1 MKKNEPFGDLFCH
14 ALKKTL
20 LVMRIVVFIMFV
32 SIFQIYAN
40 DSYSQKAKLS
50 IKFSN
55 ARLVE
60 VLDQIEAQSEFY
72 FLYNEKLV
80 DTDRIVTIDVNN
92 QSISEI
98 LKTLF
103 SGSDV
108 EYNIVDRKIVLAPS
122 SIKAE
127 LPVNN
132 NVLVK
137 GVVKDAEGM
146 PVPGVSV
153 VVKGTTTGTI
163 TDINGHY
170 SINVPGK
177 TTVLTFSFVG
187 MRTLEVEVGD
197 KQVID
202 VTLAAEDR
210 QIDEVV
216 VTALGMKRDAKALGY
231 KVSQVGGE
239 SLTET
244 PNGNV
249 LNALEGKV
257 SGVKISQMDGTT
269 GSSVNMIIRGQKSL
283 TGDNQPLFVIDGVP
297 VKNQLNNFFEGADLG
312 NAISDLNTDDV
323 ESISVLKGA
332 SAAALYG
339 SRAGNGVVLITT
351 KSGKNRKGIGV
362 SFSTANSFE
371 MPYHYVPFQTKFSS
385 GKAGAH
391 IFEEVENESWGA
403 PLDAGQN
410 WVQWNSNG
418 KAVPLVS
425 YPNRLKDFFQTGFS
439 TTNNVAV
446 DGNYDKG
453 FFRLSVGKMDNTGI
467 IPNTNLF
474 RTSINLNTGYN
485 VTKNL
490 SVTANINWT
499 ETGSDNRPS
508 VNGDDRGDIVR
519 SLYEM
524 GAQVNVLDLRDY
536 WIKGQEGLN
545 QLRCKSKQNNPYF
558 LAYENTNAFS
568 RDRLMSKLQFDWN
581 LTKELKLTG
590 KFTRDAYIQNSES
603 KKGFSTYGQTTG
615 GYDLS
620 DNYSKE
626 INMDLTLNYNK
637 KFNKDWSV
645 NAFVAG
651 NRMYG
656 YGRNIL
662 NLAQQLVIPTLY
674 TISNGVPGT
683 VTYRSSWS
691 KKEIRSVYGM
701 ASLGYKDQVYLDLT
715 ARNDWSSTLP
725 SDNRSYF
732 YPSASLSLLVSQMVK
747 LPEWISFAKLRA
759 GIAEVG
765 NDTSPYSLTQPF
777 SIGDDWGSLKQLYM
791 SGTLKN
797 ATLLPEIATSKEIG
811 GDFKFLNNRVEFDVT
826 YYNIENKNQILGT
839 TLPIESGASNKLI
852 NAGLIESRGWEIGLN
867 MNLEKTKDFS
877 FDLNFNFSRNRTI
890 LKKLAEGMTNYSWGE
905 FSGIFVK
912 TYEGGTIGD
921 LYMKPLL
928 RVTDT
933 SSPYYNYPLLTAD
946 GKYQSD
952 TDVNHQIK
960 VGNSNP
966 DFTLGIQPSFKYK
979 SFTLY
984 ANFDWSQ
991 GGEFYSI
998 TRMFFNNNGW
1008 SEDSFSGA
1016 AYNKSSDI
1024 VSQIK
1029 ANPDA
1034 YFGHWVGGRTGEYGG
1049 FAWPAGKGTGRVQD
1063 ASFNVGV
1070 RQVVVNG
1077 AKQYVENLGGS
1088 DTFWLDPFNA
1098 NQNANRNTAP
1108 NKFIYDATYV
1118 KLRELALTYR
1128 LPQKF
1133 NEKLHLHGS
1142 SISFVATNVW
1152 EWTAAKTDI
1161 DPERAFKPNGAS
1173 TNGGNIGSWTQGVE
1187 YYNAMPWTRT
1197 LGMKLN
1203 VDF

>member
-1 MKKNEPFGDLFCH
+1 MKKNEPFGELLCH

-20 LVMRIVVFIMFV
+20 LVMRIVVFIMFIGV
-32 SIFQIYAN
+32 FQIYAN
-40 DSYSQKAKLS
+40 NSYSQKAKLS

-80 DTDRIVTIDVNN
+80 DTDRIVTIDVSN

-108 EYNIVDRKIVLAPS
+108 EYNIVDRKIVLAPT
-122 SIKAE
+122 SIKTE
-127 LPVNN
+127 LLVNN
-132 NVLVK
+132 GSLVK

-153 VVKGTTTGTI
+153 VIKGTTNGTI

-177 TTVLTFSFVG
+177 TSVLTFSFVG
-187 MRTLEVEVGD
+187 MRLQEIEVGD
-197 KQVID
+197 KLVID
-202 VTLAAEDR
+202 VTMVAEDR

-231 KVSQVGGE
+231 KISQVGGE

-249 LNALEGKV
+249 LNALGGKV

-283 TGDNQPLFVIDGVP
+283 TSDNQPLFVIDGVP

-312 NAISDLNTDDV
+312 NAISDLNTDDI

-351 KSGKNRKGIGV
+351 KSGKGKKGIGV

-371 MPYHYVPFQTKFSS
+371 VPYHYVPFQTKFSS

-391 IFEEVENESWGA
+391 IFEEAENESWGA

-418 KAVPLVS
+418 VAVPLVS
-425 YPNRLKDFFQTGFS
+425 YPDRLKDFFRNGFT
-439 TTNNVAV
+439 TTNNVAI
-446 DGNYDKG
+446 DGTYDKG
-453 FFRLSVGKMDNTGI
+453 FFRISAGKMDNTGI
-467 IPNTNLF
+467 IPNTNLY

-490 SVTANINWT
+490 SVSANVNWT

-508 VNGDDRGDIVR
+508 VNGDDRSDIVR

-524 GAQVNVLDLRDY
+524 GAQVNVLDLKDY
-536 WIKGQEGLN
+536 WIKGQEGVN
-545 QLRCKSKQNNPYF
+545 QLRCKSKQNNVYF
-558 LAYENTNAFS
+558 LAYENTNAFN
-568 RDRLMSKLQFDWN
+568 RDRLMSKIQFDWN
-581 LTKELKLTG
+581 LTQELKLTG
-590 KFTRDAYIQNSES
+590 KYTRDSYVQSSES
-603 KKGFSTYGQTTG
+603 KKGFSTYGQVTG

-620 DNYSKE
+620 DDYSKE
-626 INMDLTLNYNK
+626 TNMELTLNYNK
-637 KFNKDWSV
+637 KFNKDWSI

-651 NRMYG
+651 NRMYA

-662 NLAQQLVIPTLY
+662 NYASQLVIPGLY
-674 TISNGVPGT
+674 SISNGIPGT

-691 KKEIRSVYGM
+691 KKEIRSVFGM
-701 ASLGYKDQVYLDLT
+701 ASIGYKDQIYLDLT

-732 YPSASLSLLVSQMVK
+732 YPSASVSLLLSQMFE
-747 LPEWISFAKLRA
+747 LPAWISFSKLRA
-759 GIAEVG
+759 GFAQVG
-765 NDTSPYSLTQPF
+765 NDTNPYSLQQSF
-777 SIGDDWGSLKQLYM
+777 SISDDWGSLKQLYM
-791 SGTLKN
+791 GGTLKN
-797 ATLLPEIATSKEIG
+797 TTLMPEIATSREIG
-811 GDFKFLNNRVEFDVT
+811 ADFKFLNNRIQFDVT
-826 YYNIENKNQILGT
+826 YYDIRNKNQILST
-839 TLPIESGASNKLI
+839 SLPIESGASGKLI
-852 NAGLIESRGWEIGLN
+852 NAGLIESRGWEVGLN
-867 MNLEKTKDFS
+867 FDIIKTRDLK
-877 FDLNFNFSRNRTI
+877 FDMSLNFSRNRTI
-890 LKKLAEGMTNYSWGE
+890 LKSLAEGMTNYSWGE
-905 FSGIFVK
+905 FQKIYVK

-921 LYMKPLL
+921 LYMQPLL
-928 RVTDT
+928 KVTDT
-933 SSPYYNYPLLTAD
+933 ASPYYGYPLLTAD
-946 GKYQSD
+946 GKYQVDS
-952 TDVNHQIK
+952 DVNHHVK

-966 DFTLGIQPSFKYK
+966 DFTLGFQPSISYK
-979 SFTLY
+979 AFTLY
-984 ANFDWSQ
+984 ANIDWSQ
-991 GGEFYSI
+991 GGDYFSI
-998 TRMFFNNNGW
+998 TRVFFNNNGW
-1008 SEDSFSGA
+1008 SDDSFSGA
-1016 AYNKSSDI
+1016 SYDKNQDI
-1024 VSQIK
+1024 VTQIK
-1029 ANPDA
+1029 ANPNA
-1034 YFGHWVGGRTGEYGG
+1034 FFGQWVGGRNAEYGG
-1049 FAWPAGKGTGRVQD
+1049 FAWPTGKGTGRVQD
-1063 ASFNVGV
+1063 ASFNAGV

-1077 AKQYVENLGGS
+1077 TKQYVENLGGS
-1088 DTFWLDPFNA
+1088 DTYWLDPFNA
-1098 NQNANRNTAP
+1098 NQTANRNTGP
-1108 NKFIYDATYV
+1108 DKFLYDATYV

-1128 LPQKF
+1128 LPKRW
-1133 NEKLHLHGS
+1133 NEKFKIHSS
-1142 SISFVATNVW
+1142 SISVFANNVF
-1152 EWTAAKTDI
+1152 EWTAVKTDI
-1161 DPERAFKPNGAS
+1161 DPERAFKPNNAG
-1173 TNGGNIGSWTQGVE
+1173 TNGGNIGSWTQGIE

-1197 LGMKLN
+1197 IGMKLN
-1203 VDF
+1203 LDF

>member
-1 MKKNEPFGDLFCH
+1 MKKNEPFGELLCH

-32 SIFQIYAN
+32 SVLQIYAN
-40 DSYSQKAKLS
+40 NSYSQKAKLS

-80 DTDRIVTIDVNN
+80 DTDRIVTIDVSN

-108 EYNIVDRKIVLAPS
+108 EYNIVDRKIVLAPT
-122 SIKAE
+122 SIKTE
-127 LPVNN
+127 LLVNN
-132 NVLVK
+132 GSLVK

-153 VVKGTTTGTI
+153 VIKGTTNGTI

-177 TTVLTFSFVG
+177 TSVLTFSFVG
-187 MRTLEVEVGD
+187 MRLQEIEVGD
-197 KQVID
+197 KLVID
-202 VTLAAEDR
+202 VTMVAEDR

-231 KVSQVGGE
+231 KISQVGGE

-249 LNALEGKV
+249 LNALGGKV

-283 TGDNQPLFVIDGVP
+283 TSDNQPLFVIDGVP

-312 NAISDLNTDDV
+312 NAISDLNTDDI

-351 KSGKNRKGIGV
+351 KSGKGKKGIGV

-371 MPYHYVPFQTKFSS
+371 VPYHYVPFQTKFSS

-391 IFEEVENESWGA
+391 IFEEAENESWGA

-418 KAVPLVS
+418 VAVPLVS
-425 YPNRLKDFFQTGFS
+425 YPDRLKDFFRNGFT
-439 TTNNVAV
+439 TTNNVAI
-446 DGNYDKG
+446 DGTYDKG
-453 FFRLSVGKMDNTGI
+453 FFRISAGKMDNTGI

-490 SVTANINWT
+490 SVSANVNWT

-508 VNGDDRGDIVR
+508 VNGDDRSDIVR

-536 WIKGQEGLN
+536 WIKGQEGVN
-545 QLRCKSKQNNPYF
+545 QLRCKSKQNNVYF
-558 LAYENTNAFS
+558 LAYENTNAFN
-568 RDRLMSKLQFDWN
+568 RDRLMSKIQFDWT
-581 LTKELKLTG
+581 LTKDLKLTG
-590 KFTRDAYIQNSES
+590 KYTRDSYVQSSES
-603 KKGFSTYGQTTG
+603 KKGFSTYGQVTG
-615 GYDLS
+615 GYDLLN
-620 DNYSKE
+620 DYSKE
-626 INMDLTLNYNK
+626 TNMELTLNYNK
-637 KFNKDWSV
+637 KFNKDWSI

-651 NRMYG
+651 NRMYA

-662 NLAQQLVIPTLY
+662 NYASQLVIPGLY
-674 TISNGVPGT
+674 SISNGIPGT

-691 KKEIRSVYGM
+691 KKEIRSVFGM
-701 ASLGYKDQVYLDLT
+701 ASIGYKDQIYLDLT

-732 YPSASLSLLVSQMVK
+732 YPSASVSLLLSQMFE
-747 LPEWISFAKLRA
+747 LPTWISFSKLRA
-759 GIAEVG
+759 GFAQVG
-765 NDTSPYSLTQPF
+765 NDTNPYSLQQSF
-777 SIGDDWGSLKQLYM
+777 SISDDWGSLKQLYM
-791 SGTLKN
+791 GGTLKN
-797 ATLLPEIATSKEIG
+797 TTLMPEIATSKEIG
-811 GDFKFLNNRVEFDVT
+811 ADFKFLNNRIQFDVT
-826 YYNIENKNQILGT
+826 YYDIRNKNQILST
-839 TLPIESGASNKLI
+839 SLPIESGASGKLI
-852 NAGLIESRGWEIGLN
+852 NAGLIESRGWEVGLN
-867 MNLEKTKDFS
+867 FDIIKTRDLK
-877 FDLNFNFSRNRTI
+877 FDMSLNFSRNRTI
-890 LKKLAEGMTNYSWGE
+890 LKSLAEGMTNYSWGE
-905 FSGIFVK
+905 FQKIYVK

-921 LYMKPLL
+921 LYMQPLL
-928 RVTDT
+928 KVTDT
-933 SSPYYNYPLLTAD
+933 ASPYYGYPLLTAD
-946 GKYQSD
+946 GKYQADS
-952 TDVNHQIK
+952 DVNHHVK

-966 DFTLGIQPSFKYK
+966 DFTLGFQPSISYK
-979 SFTLY
+979 AFTLY
-984 ANFDWSQ
+984 ANIDWSQ
-991 GGEFYSI
+991 GGDYFSI
-998 TRMFFNNNGW
+998 TRVFFNNNGW
-1008 SEDSFSGA
+1008 SDDSFSGA
-1016 AYNKSSDI
+1016 SYDKNQDI
-1024 VSQIK
+1024 VTQIK
-1029 ANPDA
+1029 ANPNA
-1034 YFGHWVGGRTGEYGG
+1034 FFGQWVGGRNAEYGG
-1049 FAWPAGKGTGRVQD
+1049 FAWPAGKGSGRVQD

-1077 AKQYVENLGGS
+1077 TKQYVENLGGS
-1088 DTFWLDPFNA
+1088 DTYWLDPFNA
-1098 NQNANRNTAP
+1098 NQTANRNTGP
-1108 NKFIYDATYV
+1108 DKFLYDATYV

-1128 LPQKF
+1128 LPKRW
-1133 NEKLHLHGS
+1133 NEKFKIHSS
-1142 SISFVATNVW
+1142 SISVFANNVF
-1152 EWTAAKTDI
+1152 EWTAVKTDI
-1161 DPERAFKPNGAS
+1161 DPERAFKPNNAG
-1173 TNGGNIGSWTQGVE
+1173 TNGGNIGSWTQGIE

-1197 LGMKLN
+1197 IGMKLN
-1203 VDF
+1203 LDF